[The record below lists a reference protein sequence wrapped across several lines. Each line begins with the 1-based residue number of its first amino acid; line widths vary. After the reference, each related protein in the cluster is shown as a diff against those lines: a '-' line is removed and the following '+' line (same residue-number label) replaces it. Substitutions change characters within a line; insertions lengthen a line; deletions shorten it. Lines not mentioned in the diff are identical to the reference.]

1 MLKMAAARLVRTCTS
16 LKPQIT
22 TAVGQASRTTA
33 QVVSRSESSYLNFF
47 AKQKCLGENFLR
59 SVKETTFTRPVID
72 HVYRGHI
79 SGTAGSR
86 ILARQ
91 PTPVVPNVVG
101 LAFLVVAAAMGTTP
115 ARCDSE
121 QEKPAGP
128 IVHRVTAMIA
138 ANIEREK
145 KKMFIDD
152 LPAAR
157 STVTTKALPQPSSP
171 STHTS
176 ILPPTAAPSAIFEES
191 CEEEA
196 AQVVPTASVC
206 RPSVV
211 CREGDTLRSAQQ
223 SLSDTKLLDLQLL
236 ANRLCGRFHIDH
248 EQPVPSRTNAG
259 GNVDAAERLRL
270 SSIPTTE
277 SAIMTSDGSQNQDV
291 ELGCA
296 VSLTGSFFTQSSS
309 VRNSYIQDGDG
320 TVPLDDIADS
330 LAPCLSQRYPRQT
343 PNYAW
348 AVRPSVDV
356 GYPNPAEPF
365 FASGVPSRYISFD
378 EWASTTAMRRD
389 PAYSDGFGSRVGFFL
404 DSVERL
410 A

>member
-1 MLKMAAARLVRTCTS
+1 MVAARLVRTFTS
-16 LKPQIT
+16 LKPQLT

-33 QVVSRSESSYLNFF
+33 QAVSRSESSYLNFF
-47 AKQKCLGENFLR
+47 AKQKSLGENFLR

-72 HVYRGHI
+72 HAYRGHL

-86 ILARQ
+86 VLARQ

-101 LAFLVVAAAMGTTP
+101 LAFLVVAAAMGTSP

-152 LPAAR
+152 ISAAVPA
-157 STVTTKALPQPSSP
+157 VTTKPLPQLSPPSP
-171 STHTS
+171 
-176 ILPPTAAPSAIFEES
+176 AAASVAVVSEEC

-196 AQVVPTASVC
+196 TQVVPTVAVS
-206 RPSVV
+206 RPSIV
-211 CREGDTLRSAQQ
+211 CHEGDTLRSVQQ
-223 SLSDTKLLDLQLL
+223 SLSDTKLLDVQLL

-248 EQPVPSRTNAG
+248 GTAPSRSSTN
-259 GNVDAAERLRL
+259 GNSESVERLRL

-309 VRNSYIQDGDG
+309 IRNSYNEVGEDNYNDNYNRS
-320 TVPLDDIADS
+320 TVHVDAADS
-330 LAPCLSQRYPRQT
+330 LAPCLSQRYPRET

-348 AVRPSVDV
+348 TVRPSCDV
-356 GYPNPAEPF
+356 GYPKPAEPF
-365 FASGVPSRYISFD
+365 FASAVPSRYISFD
-378 EWASTTAMRRD
+378 EWATTASMRRD
-389 PAYSDGFGSRVGFFL
+389 PAYEDGFGSRVGFWL